1 MFLVTFIV
9 MTFRGFGDVAA
20 HFKVMTFVKL
30 YVYIKLLKTRIFLL
44 CADKNDSFMRSGQC
58 YRFAGKLLLT

>member
-1 MFLVTFIV
+1 MFLVSFIV
-9 MTFRGFGDVAA
+9 MTFQG
-20 HFKVMTFVKL
+20 FKVMTFVKL

-44 CADKNDSFMRSGQC
+44 CADKNDSFTRSGQC